1 MLKPTDKK
9 KDLGPPLK
17 ILVADDTTVNF
28 TLATKLLKRQGHD
41 ITSAENGLQAFETFK
56 EASFDVVLMDNH
68 MPVMD
73 GLESTAKIRE
83 FEVSQPSRP
92 PTPII
97 AMTANNERSDHETY
111 LNSGINGN
119 HHQASEYQNS
129 CFTNPRNHCRLFR
142 LIFLRTEN
150 RFFLIKNIH
159 RNLTPFPV
167 ITDRRIQN
175 LFIKLASGG

>member
-1 MLKPTDKK
+1 MLQTVKIQSPLIRKK
-9 KDLGPPLK
+9 TWGPPLQ
-17 ILVADDTTVNF
+17 ILVADDTTVNL
-28 TLATKLLKRQGHD
+28 TLATKLLKRRGHD

-111 LNSGINGN
+111 LNSGMNGIITKPLN
-119 HHQASEYQNS
+119 IKTLVSQIRETIADFSG
-129 CFTNPRNHCRLFR
+129 CFFTYRKS
-142 LIFLRTEN
+142 FLSN
-150 RFFLIKNIH
+150 
-159 RNLTPFPV
+159 
-167 ITDRRIQN
+167 
-175 LFIKLASGG
+175 